1 MHRARPRLSSAS
13 RVSVATALAIA
24 LAVSAAPAAAAGYLK
39 LGDIK
44 GEAAK
49 SDKPRIAVIEVQ
61 AWSWGAKDGAKG
73 GNVEF
78 EWKVEEGESAPPR
91 PGGTEDINIG
101 VGELQGGDVEAEV
114 AALPAAAASG
124 TPTGKRQHKPITIT
138 QPVDKAT
145 PKLAEAVATGK
156 VFKSGPGPGKG
167 MLAVMVPA
175 GTCVAG
181 ARYATAEFGTGTR
194 IYRLANVVVSGCSP
208 ASSSGGDRP
217 MESLSLNYERI
228 R

>member
-1 MHRARPRLSSAS
+1 LSSAS
-13 RVSVATALAIA
+13 RVSVAAALALA
-24 LAVSAAPAAAAGYLK
+24 LAVSAAPAAAAGY
-39 LGDIK
+39 IK
-44 GEAAK
+44 FDGVDGEAAK
-49 SDKPRIAVIEVQ
+49 SSDKPRLAVLEVQ

-91 PGGTEDINIG
+91 PGGAQDI
-101 VGELQGGDVEAEV
+101 
-114 AALPAAAASG
+114 AAPAPAAAAASG
-124 TPTGKRQHKPITIT
+124 TPTGKRQHKPLTIVKE
-138 QPVDKAT
+138 VDKAT
-145 PKLAEAVATGK
+145 PKLAEAAVKGK
-156 VFKSGPGPGKG
+156 LF
-167 MLAVMVPA
+167 VMVPA

-194 IYRLANVVVSGCSP
+194 VYKLEDVVVASCSP
-208 ASSSGGDRP
+208 AVSGGGDARP